1 MRDTMVDLLAFEA
14 PREPTGRGEATGIA
28 GRYADAAT
36 GSGA

>member
-1 MRDTMVDLLAFEA
+1 MQYTMVDLVAFEA
-14 PREPTGRGEATGIA
+14 PWQPTGRGEATGIA